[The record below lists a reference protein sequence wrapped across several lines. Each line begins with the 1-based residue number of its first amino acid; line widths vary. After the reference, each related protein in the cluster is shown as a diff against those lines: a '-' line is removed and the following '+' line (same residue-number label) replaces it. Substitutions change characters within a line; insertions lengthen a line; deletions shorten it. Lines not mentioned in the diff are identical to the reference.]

1 PSCSDGIIIEY
12 RSITGEFPSNE
23 FRKMFQE
30 YLSFIIGS
38 HIQKIGVSEYANG
51 YDLLTYKSQN
61 PWKRR
66 IKKNGNINP
75 IPLKNGH
82 DREFFEKMLNKLF
95 KNFTVMYDKIS
106 LSDCLWKLWIGSD
119 MPIGT
124 NLPIIASGFEM
135 LVNSY
140 LKENKLLKKYT
151 KKEKC
156 DYSNLIKED
165 FESLSKKIATYDFG
179 TFVLN
184 KLKNPY
190 NYGIGEKMS
199 VFFKSLSLEFDE
211 ESLENKALKAR
222 NLMTHHGIDCDTEI
236 ERREIKKISDA
247 YITLINR
254 VILKLLDYNW
264 YYVDY
269 SKEGIRYLKMNQ
281 NL

>member
-1 PSCSDGIIIEY
+1 MPSITDGVIIEY
-12 RSITGEFPSNE
+12 RSTDGEFPSDE

-30 YLSFIIGS
+30 YFSFIIGS
-38 HIQKIGVSEYANG
+38 HIQKIGVSEYTIG
-51 YDLLTYKSQN
+51 YDLLSYKSQN
-61 PWKRR
+61 PWKRN

-82 DREFFEKMLNKLF
+82 DREFFE
-95 KNFTVMYDKIS
+95 
-106 LSDCLWKLWIGSD
+106 
-119 MPIGT
+119 
-124 NLPIIASGFEM
+124 SGFEM

-140 LKENKLLKKYT
+140 LKENKLLKKYS

-156 DYSNLIKED
+156 DYANLIKED
-165 FESLSKKIATYDFG
+165 LESLSDKLVGYDFG

-199 VFFKSLSLEFDE
+199 VFFTKLSMEFDKD
-211 ESLENKALKAR
+211 SLENKALKAR
-222 NLMTHHGIDCDTEI
+222 NLMTHHGVDCDTEV
-236 ERREIKKISDA
+236 EQRKIKKISDA
-247 YITLINR
+247 YISLINR
-254 VILKLLDYNW
+254 AILKLLDYNW

-269 SKEGIRYLKMNQ
+269 SKEGIKYLKMNQ